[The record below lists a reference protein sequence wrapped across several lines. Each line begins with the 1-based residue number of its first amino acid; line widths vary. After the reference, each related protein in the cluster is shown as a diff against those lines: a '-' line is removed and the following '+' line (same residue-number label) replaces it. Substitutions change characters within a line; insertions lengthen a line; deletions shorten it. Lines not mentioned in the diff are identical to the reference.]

1 MTAIDWAGL
10 AAAVRGIGGEV
21 LRAADPVMY
30 RAEGGFRGSIRAL
43 PPPAPAAELMPIA
56 VLRAETLV
64 PAAAFANAPP
74 VERLAQ
80 GCNRLA
86 GMAAARAQ
94 KGGLAFHARATLFAG
109 DEAFWPTHAQL
120 LAYAGVW
127 GPATAL
133 QGMRRLTEDAAPDHV
148 GASAWTPED
157 LDAARNSLPAHLA
170 ALLDPPSPHVLAAT
184 VPLPGRPNRARLE
197 VRADVS
203 HPLHG
208 KGLMAH
214 LALPVQFPTEPA
226 LRHALALLNAFEAEP
241 IDAPPH
247 YGAWAAA
254 AEGRV
259 AYSCF
264 LPSGVKLPVVQLLAG
279 WLAARAPI
287 AAAMLGGGATT
298 DSRRA

>member
-1 MTAIDWAGL
+1 MTGIDWAGL

-21 LRAADPVMY
+21 LRDADPVMY
-30 RAEGGFRGSIRAL
+30 RAEGGFRGTIRAL
-43 PPPAPAAELMPIA
+43 PPPAPAAGLTPIV

-64 PAAAFANAPP
+64 PAASFAGLPP
-74 VERLAQ
+74 VARIAE

-86 GMAAARAQ
+86 GMAAARVE

-109 DEAFWPTHAQL
+109 DESFWPTHAQL

-127 GPATAL
+127 GASTAL
-133 QGMRRLTEDAAPDHV
+133 VGMQRLARGAAPNHV
-148 GASAWTPED
+148 GASAWTPD
-157 LDAARNSLPAHLA
+157 DFDAARGILPGRLA
-170 ALLDPPSPHVLAAT
+170 ALLDPPSPHVLAAS
-184 VPLPGRPNRARLE
+184 VPLPGRANPARLE
-197 VRADVS
+197 VRADVP

-214 LALPVQFPTEPA
+214 LALPVLFPTEA
-226 LRHALALLNAFEAEP
+226 ALLDALGALNRLEAEP

-254 AEGRV
+254 GEGRL
-259 AYSCF
+259 AYACF
-264 LPSGVKLPVVQLLAG
+264 LPNGVKLPVLPLLVG

-287 AAAMLGGGATT
+287 AAGVLGQAPAG
-298 DSRRA
+298 

>member
-21 LRAADPVMY
+21 LRDADPVMY

-64 PAAAFANAPP
+64 PAAAFAGLPP
-74 VERLAQ
+74 VARIAQ

-86 GMAAARAQ
+86 GMAAARVE
-94 KGGLAFHARATLFAG
+94 KGGLAFHARVTLFAG
-109 DEAFWPTHAQL
+109 DQAFWPTHAQL
-120 LAYAGVW
+120 LAYAAVW
-127 GPATAL
+127 GASTAL
-133 QGMRRLTEDAAPDHV
+133 VGMQRAAQGAAPNHA
-148 GASAWTPED
+148 GASAWTPDDFEG
-157 LDAARNSLPAHLA
+157 ARMVLPARLA

-184 VPLPGRPNRARLE
+184 VPLPGRANPARLE

-208 KGLMAH
+208 KGLLAH

-226 LRHALALLNAFEAEP
+226 LLDALALLNGFEAEP

-254 AEGRV
+254 AEGRL

-264 LPSGVKLPVVQLLAG
+264 LPSGVKLPVLPLLVG

-287 AAAMLGGGATT
+287 AAGALGGPA
-298 DSRRA
+298 

>member
-1 MTAIDWAGL
+1 MGAIDWPGL
-10 AAAVRGIGGEV
+10 EAAVRGIGGEV
-21 LRAADPVMY
+21 LRAADPLMF
-30 RAEGGFRGSIRAL
+30 RANGGFRGSIRAL
-43 PPPAPAAELMPIA
+43 PPPAPAADLTPIA
-56 VLRAETLV
+56 VLRVETLV
-64 PAAAFANAPP
+64 PASAFANAPSIAR
-74 VERLAQ
+74 VAQ

-94 KGGLAFHARATLFAG
+94 KGGLAFHARVTLFDG
-109 DEAFWPTHAQL
+109 DDAFWPVHAQL

-133 QGMRRLTEDAAPDHV
+133 QGMRRLTDNAAADHV
-148 GASAWTPED
+148 GASAWTPDDFE
-157 LDAARNSLPAHLA
+157 AARAALPAHLA

-184 VPLPGRPNRARLE
+184 VPLPGRANPARLE

-214 LALPVQFPTEPA
+214 LALPVQFPTEA
-226 LRHALALLNAFEAEP
+226 VLLDALALLNGFEAEP

-254 AEGRV
+254 SEGRV

-264 LPSGVKLPVVQLLAG
+264 LPSGVKLPVAQLLVG

-287 AAAMLGGGATT
+287 AAAMLGGGRAA
-298 DSRRA
+298 DSAAV